1 MLNVTDTAAAA
12 VKVAPV
18 AMVVYLYF
26 GEVIMANKYY
36 DSEFSGAQIDAAVR
50 ASTAVAEVS
59 KPVNAGKV
67 LAISNEGKLVAVEL
81 AEILENGDV
90 VQY

>member
-1 MLNVTDTAAAA
+1 
-12 VKVAPV
+12 
-18 AMVVYLYF
+18 
-26 GEVIMANKYY
+26 MANKYY

-81 AEILENGDV
+81 AEILENGDA